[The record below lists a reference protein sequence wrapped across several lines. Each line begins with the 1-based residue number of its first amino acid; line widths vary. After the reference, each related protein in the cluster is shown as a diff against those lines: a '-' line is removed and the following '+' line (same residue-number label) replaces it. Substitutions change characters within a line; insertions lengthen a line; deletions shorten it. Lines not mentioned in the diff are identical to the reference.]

1 MNEDKDRVVGQMQ
14 KELVDL
20 RESERM
26 KKNFERNQFR
36 PKIDDGINEARIR
49 EL

>member
-1 MNEDKDRVVGQMQ
+1 MQLCYNKMNEDKDRIIGELQ

-26 KKNFERNQFR
+26 KKNLERTQFR
-36 PKIDDGINEARIR
+36 PKID
-49 EL
+49 